1 MADSRAHA
9 FISGSVQGVSF
20 RYFTYHEALK
30 HGLRGWVRNLADGR
44 VEAVFE
50 GEKERVEQV
59 LEWFQNGPPAA
70 KVENIE
76 VDWDEPSESL
86 NGFNVKATASFGDED

>member
-9 FISGSVQGVSF
+9 YISGSVQGVSF
-20 RYFTYHEALK
+20 RYYTYHEALK
-30 HGLRGWVRNLADGR
+30 HGLCGWVRNLEDGR

-50 GEKERVEQV
+50 GEKAGIEQV
-59 LEWFQNGPPAA
+59 LEWSQNGPPAA
-70 KVENIE
+70 MVDSIE

-86 NGFNVKATASFGDED
+86 SGFRVSATASSGDQA